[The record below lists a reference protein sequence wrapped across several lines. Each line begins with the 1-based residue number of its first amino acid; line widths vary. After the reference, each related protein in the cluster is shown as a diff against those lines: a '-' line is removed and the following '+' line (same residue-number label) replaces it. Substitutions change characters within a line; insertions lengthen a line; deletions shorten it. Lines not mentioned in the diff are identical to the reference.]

1 MRKTTINW
9 AMLVLMLLLSAC
21 SRQEQSSIPYFSDSD
36 LSPTWKQHSDVQPS
50 TVRSVG
56 AFSFVDQENEIVSN
70 ESLRGK
76 PYVASFFFVDCTN
89 VCPTLKT
96 RLTVVQQQFSADQLS
111 IVSHSVAPET
121 DTVQRLSNYSKVNEI
136 NPEKW
141 HLVTGN
147 KDQIIQLAT
156 ERYGAELTNQSG
168 QGNLESDYL
177 HTEILYLVDREGYL
191 RGMYNGTLQLEVERL
206 IEDATVLVGE

>member
-1 MRKTTINW
+1 
-9 AMLVLMLLLSAC
+9 MLVLVLLLSAC
-21 SRQEQSSIPYFSDSD
+21 SRPEQSSIPYFSDID
-36 LSPTWKQHSDVQPS
+36 LSPTWKQRSDVQPS

-56 AFSFVDQENEIVSN
+56 TFSFVDQENEVVSN

-96 RLTVVQQQFSADQLS
+96 RLTVVQQQFNADELS

-136 NPEKW
+136 NSKKW

-147 KDQIIQLAT
+147 QDQIIQLAT
-156 ERYGAELTNQSG
+156 DRYGAQLTNQSG

-177 HTEILYLVDREGYL
+177 HTEILYLVDKEGYL

-206 IEDATVLVGE
+206 IEDATVLVSE

>member
-1 MRKTTINW
+1 MMIL
-9 AMLVLMLLLSAC
+9 ALGLLGC
-21 SRQEQSSIPYFSDSD
+21 SQKQTSSIPYFSEND
-36 LSPTWKQHSDVQPS
+36 LTPTWTNDDYVNPS

-56 AFSFVDQENEIVSN
+56 TFSFVNQENEVVSN
-70 ESLRGK
+70 ETLLGK

-96 RLTVVQQQFSADQLS
+96 RLTVVQQRFGADELS
-111 IVSHSVAPET
+111 IVSHSVSPET
-121 DTVQRLSNYSKVNEI
+121 DTVQRLSSYSKVNEI

-147 KDQIIQLAT
+147 RDQIIQLAVD
-156 ERYGAELTNQSG
+156 RYGAQLSNQSG

-177 HTEILYLVDREGYL
+177 HTEILYLVDEKEYL

-206 IEDATVLVGE
+206 LEDATALLSE